1 MKKLNIND
9 FNDLKKFSERN
20 PPYKDGVFTLQ
31 LISWNEFH
39 SVVKKF
45 DNNTDYIWRGQKD
58 DKLLQSSFDRHLPKD
73 SNRQTELNKIYK
85 TLEKRL
91 KDLPNACN
99 YEYDEIWAI
108 GQHYGLRTPL
118 LDWTESPYFAAYF
131 ASYEKKEKQNNN
143 RVVYALNKSLRLLIR
158 EKEKDRFVKFDLPDS
173 NFDDK
178 QNKRL
183 VNQKGKFTKALE
195 GNDIESVVEKFWRR
209 NKKRNKEGDIILAK
223 ILIPDE
229 FQNECLANLKAMN
242 ITHGVLFPDYAGAVD
257 ICKIDLDIDGKN
269 DKK

>member
-1 MKKLNIND
+1 MKKLNTND
-9 FNDLKKFSERN
+9 FKEFSERN
-20 PPYKDGVFTLQ
+20 PPYKDGVFELKIT
-31 LISWNEFH
+31 SWSEFH
-39 SVVKKF
+39 SIVKKF

-58 DKLLQSSFDRHLPKD
+58 DELLQSSFDRHLPKG

-91 KDLPNACN
+91 KDLPNARE

-131 ASYEKKEKQNNN
+131 AFYEKKEKQNN
-143 RVVYALNKSLRLLIR
+143 RIIYALNKSLRLLMD
-158 EKEKDRFVKFDLPDS
+158 KEKNRFVEFDLPDS
-173 NFDDK
+173 NFDDR

-183 VNQKGKFTKALE
+183 TNQKGKFTKALE
-195 GNDIESVVEKFWRR
+195 GNDIESVAKKFW
-209 NKKRNKEGDIILAK
+209 KKNGNEEGDIILAK
-223 ILIPDE
+223 ILISDE
-229 FQNECLANLKAMN
+229 FQDECLANLKAMN

-257 ICKIDLDIDGKN
+257 ICKIDLGIDRKN
-269 DKK
+269 